1 MFDWFVPFD
10 LSERR
15 DRKKRMNTVQVFQ
28 VPVFAAAADFT
39 ESGRVTRAAHT
50 GLHSVQ
56 VSSLLSVSARSSD
69 FSGEDTPDKT
79 EEDSS

>member
-15 DRKKRMNTVQVFQ
+15 EKKCSYTFQVFQ
-28 VPVFAAAADFT
+28 VPAFSAADFT
-39 ESGRVTRAAHT
+39 ERGRVIQAAHT

-69 FSGEDTPDKT
+69 FSGEDTSDNT